1 MDSGDEEEKMF
12 GEEATYISQDLP
24 LSMQGAGTRIQGNL
38 VTGKS
43 IPPSLLTLAIL
54 RPIRTV
60 PKRKMQECTQDQTE

>member
-1 MDSGDEEEKMF
+1 MDSGDQEEKMF

-54 RPIRTV
+54 RPI
-60 PKRKMQECTQDQTE
+60 